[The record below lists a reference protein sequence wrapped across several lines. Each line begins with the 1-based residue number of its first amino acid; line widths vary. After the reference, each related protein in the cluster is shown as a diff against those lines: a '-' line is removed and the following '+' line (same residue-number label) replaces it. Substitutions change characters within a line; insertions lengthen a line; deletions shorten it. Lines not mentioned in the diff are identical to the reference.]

1 MDQVFQKEFLLKLPL
16 ARMYLVRWILRS
28 QVSDLSPKDLLQRSI
43 VSMAKRY
50 PTSTNKISRRWSGET
65 P

>member
-1 MDQVFQKEFLLKLPL
+1 MDQVFQKEFLLELPL
-16 ARMYLVRWILRS
+16 ARMRWISRS

-50 PTSTNKISRRWSGET
+50 PASTNKISRRWSGET